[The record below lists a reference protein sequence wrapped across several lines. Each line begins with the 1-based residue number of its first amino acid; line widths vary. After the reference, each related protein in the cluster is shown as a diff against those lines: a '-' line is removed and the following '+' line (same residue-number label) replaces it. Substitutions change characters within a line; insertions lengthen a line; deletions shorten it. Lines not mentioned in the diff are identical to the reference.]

1 MTNEALG
8 LWNIGEGRFHRRLSP
23 EAGKR
28 IIRTA
33 YKRGIRTFD
42 SAYSYLDA
50 DTILCS
56 AMKELGAERT
66 EWHIIEKIAAVP
78 SFEKKADTALKRLHT
93 SYFDVLLIH
102 WPSEQTNLFKTLKT
116 LERMRND
123 GRALETGVSNF
134 PLDLLRKTAS
144 DFEITYHERPLSLVW
159 NRDYEEE
166 KKLGLRTLAYAPLG
180 MGILTA
186 PKPMLAPFVF
196 SSSPLIAD
204 LYVLLD
210 RIAEERNATRTDIA
224 LSWVYEE
231 NPFLVI
237 RGVSDPSQLGWKRI
251 ELTEEENERLTEIAG
266 RITALTESDNIFSHN
281 WKGERREET

>member
-23 EAGKR
+23 EMGKR

-33 YKRGIRTFD
+33 YKKGIRTFD

-50 DTILCS
+50 DTILYS
-56 AMKELGAERT
+56 ALKELGAARS
-66 EWHIIEKIAAVP
+66 EWHIIEKIASVP
-78 SFEKKADTALKRLHT
+78 TFEKKAGAALKRLHT

-102 WPSEQTNLFKTLKT
+102 WPEEETGLFKTLKT
-116 LERMRND
+116 LERMKSD
-123 GRALETGVSNF
+123 GRAVETGVSNF
-134 PLDLLRKTAS
+134 PLELFKKTAS
-144 DFEITYHERPLSLVW
+144 DFGITYHERPLSLVW

-166 KKLGLRTLAYAPLG
+166 KKLGLRTLTYAPLG
-180 MGILTA
+180 MGILTS
-186 PKPMLAPFVF
+186 PKPLLGTLPF
-196 SSSPLIAD
+196 SSSPLIGE

-210 RIAEERNATRTDIA
+210 RMAEERNATRADIA
-224 LSWVYEE
+224 LSWVYEQ
-231 NPFLVI
+231 NPYLMI
-237 RGVSDPSQLGWKRI
+237 RGVSDTKQLDWTKVELTKEENR
-251 ELTEEENERLTEIAG
+251 ELTEAAG

>member
-23 EAGKR
+23 FQGKK
-28 IIRTA
+28 IIREA
-33 YKRGIRTFD
+33 YKMGIRTFD

-50 DTILCS
+50 DTILYS

-102 WPSEQTNLFKTLKT
+102 WPAEQTNLFKTLKT
-116 LERMRND
+116 LEKMRND
-123 GRALETGVSNF
+123 GRARETGVSNF
-134 PLDLLRKTAS
+134 PLDLLKKTVS

-166 KKLGLRTLAYAPLG
+166 KKLGLNTLAYAPLG

-186 PKPMLAPFVF
+186 PKPMLAPFAF

-231 NPFLVI
+231 RPYLMI
-237 RGVSDPSQLGWKRI
+237 RGVSDTNQLGWKRI
-251 ELTEEENERLTEIAG
+251 DLTEEENERLTERAG

>member
-23 EAGKR
+23 RDGRR
-28 IIRTA
+28 IIREA

-50 DTILCS
+50 DTILYS
-56 AMKELGAERT
+56 AMRELGIERDK
-66 EWHIIEKIAAVP
+66 WRIIEKIASVP
-78 SFEKKADTALKRLHT
+78 TFEKKAGTSLKRLHT
-93 SYFDVLLIH
+93 SYFDILLIH
-102 WPSEQTNLFKTLKT
+102 WPSEETGLFQRLRM

-134 PLDLLRKTAS
+134 PLDLLKKAAA

-166 KKLGLRTLAYAPLG
+166 KTLGIKTLAYAPLG
-180 MGILTA
+180 MGIIA
-186 PKPMLAPFVF
+186 SPKTRLSSLPF
-196 SSSPLIAD
+196 SSSPLID
-204 LYVLLD
+204 ELYAILD
-210 RIAEERNATRTDIA
+210 RIAEEKNATRADIA
-224 LSWVYEE
+224 LSWVYEQ

-237 RGVSDPSQLGWKRI
+237 RGVSDTEQLGWKRT
-251 ELTEEENERLTEIAG
+251 ELLDEEKERLAEIAG
-266 RITALTESDNIFSHN
+266 RITALTESDNIFLHN
-281 WKGERREET
+281 WKGDRRAET